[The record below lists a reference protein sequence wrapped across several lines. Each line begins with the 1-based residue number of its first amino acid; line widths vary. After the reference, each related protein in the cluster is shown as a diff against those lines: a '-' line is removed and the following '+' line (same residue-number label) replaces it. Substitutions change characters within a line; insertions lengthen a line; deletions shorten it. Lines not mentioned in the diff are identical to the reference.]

1 MEAFCAD
8 LRHPASQVCC
18 RRSADGLLAD
28 GIHTARLGP
37 QLEAPSRRNHD
48 VS

>member
-28 GIHTARLGP
+28 GIHTTTARSPTWGTKSTQSWL
-37 QLEAPSRRNHD
+37 
-48 VS
+48 